1 MEKFT
6 KEEIL
11 VAIEALKGRK
21 KILRQLMVEETDENH
36 RRTYYVTKIE
46 QIEARLLELELDLGE
61 L

>member
-36 RRTYYVTKIE
+36 RRTYFPEKIE
-46 QIEARLLELELDLGE
+46 KVEARLMELEQLLGE